1 MKRLLIRQG
10 LVVGLL
16 LGSYSLTGVGR
27 EGSPRVIDLSLLV
40 SPELPCTAPVGWPYF
55 QINPY
60 LRIGPLSAYN
70 SEILTIDPHTAT
82 QLDVPAHSV
91 PRPDSKLPNSGPL
104 GLMFTDAVPAWQF
117 VGEACVID
125 VRELLDQAP
134 NGRSPI
140 ITQNHIIA
148 WERQHRQL
156 KLGDVALF
164 FSGFSDRYYKPF
176 PAGRRFFA
184 DPFEGK
190 TPAWPDPDPEAM
202 EYLAKKGVKAAGTDS
217 PSMGPVPDLGDAT
230 HLAGLKHGM
239 IWTEAATGLGQL
251 PPTGALYCMLGPKH
265 ARDVGSEARAF
276 AIVGEPLTEQLIDSV
291 RKQRVLDL
299 SMTLSLDLPVS
310 WAGRGAGNHRQPYA
324 VANFRFNPSMD
335 LYFDTHIMD
344 SHTGTHL
351 VPPAYAL
358 PPEGFDNREYSDEV
372 RGWLTEYESR
382 YGRRG
387 YSSVTVERV
396 PLSQTFGRLR
406 IMDVSPLIGST
417 GNKAWPAS
425 PEITTAHL
433 QEFEKQHGALM
444 SDDIVIFRS
453 GYSDQHCQNPSEKN
467 QCMSDALNGLR
478 EGWPAP
484 GPELILYL
492 ARRGIRCLATDGPTL
507 GGTNAKK
514 ALMTYWAMGSQAMVG
529 VEYLTNLGKLPDKA
543 YFLFAA
549 VKIAG
554 SHGGPGRAI
563 AIY

>member
-1 MKRLLIRQG
+1 MKRKVNAQRLL
-10 LVVGLL
+10 VGILL
-16 LGSYSLTGVGR
+16 AIYSLTTLGK
-27 EGSPRVIDLSLLV
+27 EDSPRVIDLSLLV

-60 LRIGPLSAYN
+60 LRIGPFSAYN
-70 SEILTIDPHTAT
+70 SEIITIDPHTGT
-82 QLDVPAHSV
+82 QIDVPAHSV
-91 PRPDSKLPNSGPL
+91 PRPDSKLPNAGPL

-140 ITQNHIIA
+140 ITQKHIIA

-156 KLGDVALF
+156 KPGDVALF

-190 TPAWPDPDPEAM
+190 TPAWPDPDPDAM
-202 EYLAKKGVKAAGTDS
+202 EYLAGKGIKAAGIDS
-217 PSMGPVPDLGDAT
+217 PSMGPVPDLGEAT
-230 HLAGLKHGM
+230 HFAGLRHGM
-239 IWTEAATGLGQL
+239 IWTEGATGLEQL

-265 ARDVGSEARAF
+265 AGDVGSEARAF
-276 AIVGEPLTEQLIDSV
+276 AIVGEPLTKQLIESA
-291 RKQRVLDL
+291 RKQRVQDL

-310 WAGRGAGNHRQPYA
+310 WPGHGAGNHRQPYA
-324 VANFRFNPSMD
+324 IANFRFNPSLD
-335 LYFDTHIMD
+335 LFFDTHIMD

-358 PPEGFDNREYSDEV
+358 PTEGFDNRKYSDEV
-372 RGWLTEYESR
+372 RAWLAEYERR

-387 YSSVTVERV
+387 YSSVTADKV
-396 PLSQTFGRLR
+396 PLSQTSGRLR
-406 IMDVSPLIGST
+406 VVDVTHLLGST
-417 GNKAWPAS
+417 KKKVWPAS

-433 QEFEKQHGALM
+433 QEFEKRHGALM
-444 SDDIVIFRS
+444 SGDIVIFRS
-453 GYSDQHCQNPSEKN
+453 GYSDQYCQNPASRN
-467 QCMSDALNGLR
+467 PCMSDPLNGLK
-478 EGWPAP
+478 EGWPSP
-484 GPELILYL
+484 GPDLILYL
-492 ARRGIRCLATDGPTL
+492 ARKGIRCVATDGPSL
-507 GGTNAKK
+507 GGASAKQ
-514 ALMTYWAMGSQAMVG
+514 ALMTYWALGSHAMVG
-529 VEYLTNLGKLPDKA
+529 VEYLTNLGRLPDKA

-549 VKIAG
+549 IKIAG